1 MTAANDADA
10 YRKMIGRIARLIVV
24 IGLAG
29 TVAAALAKGVVF
41 GFGFLLGAMLSAA
54 SFWRWKKVADSLGRT
69 DGPSPKGRSAMK
81 WVLRFAL
88 LIGIAYVIVQ
98 YLEVPTAAVF
108 FGLLVS
114 AAAVV
119 VSIIYELIYGT

>member
-1 MTAANDADA
+1 MTAPSDTDA
-10 YRKMIGRIARLIVV
+10 YRNTIGRVVRLIVV
-24 IGLAG
+24 IGLVG
-29 TVAAALAKGVVF
+29 TVAGALMKGLGF

-69 DGPSPKGRSAMK
+69 DGPSRKGRSALK
-81 WVLRFAL
+81 WMLRFAL
-88 LIGIAYVIVQ
+88 LIAIAYVIVN
-98 YLEVPTAAVF
+98 YLEVPPAAVF

-119 VSIIYELIYGT
+119 VSIVYELIYGT

>member
-1 MTAANDADA
+1 MTAANDTDA
-10 YRKMIGRIARLIVV
+10 YRKTIGRIVRLIVV

-29 TVAAALAKGVVF
+29 TVAAALMKGPAF
-41 GFGFLLGAMLSAA
+41 GLGFLLGAMLSAA

-69 DGPSPKGRSAMK
+69 GGPSPKGHSAMK

-88 LIGIAYVIVQ
+88 LIGIAYVIVN
-98 YLEVPTAAVF
+98 YLEVPPAAVL